1 MRRWILFVAA
11 AMAAF
16 SVTTS
21 AAEPERQ
28 YFTYSPPRATESAD
42 KIEVLE
48 FFWYGCGHC
57 YKLDPFVQ
65 TWVKKQSKD
74 VVFRRVAAVFPGRDG
89 TPGAWAPGA
98 KLYYT
103 LESLGLL
110 DKLHDEAFAAVH
122 KDRIN
127 LNNEKVMLDWLGK
140 KGVDTVKF
148 AEVYRSFA
156 IATKISRAM
165 QQSQSYGLDGV
176 PALIVDGRYRA
187 MGDDQDALVTVDQ
200 LIAKIRREQPGK
212 K

>member
-1 MRRWILFVAA
+1 MRRWILLVAA

-16 SVTTS
+16 SATTG

-28 YFTYSPPRATESAD
+28 YFTYSPPRATESQD

-65 TWVKKQSKD
+65 AWAKKQAKD

-89 TPGAWAPGA
+89 APGAWAPGA
-98 KLYYT
+98 KMYYT
-103 LESLGLL
+103 MEALGLL
-110 DKLHDEAFAAVH
+110 DKLHEDVFAAIH
-122 KDRIN
+122 KDRVN

-140 KGVDTVKF
+140 KGVDTAKF
-148 AEVYRSFA
+148 AEVYHSFA

-165 QQSQSYGLDGV
+165 QQSQSYNLDGV

-187 MGDDQDALVTVDQ
+187 MGDDQEALVTVDQ
-200 LIAKIRREQPGK
+200 LIAKVRREPPGK
-212 K
+212 R